1 MEDKVKAEE
10 TPTLTEEKPKEKAE
24 EKPTTEQDVDGLLA
38 ELEKAGVSNVE
49 QLENKLTASSQ
60 AGNLANQ
67 LGTARGEI
75 AELKELIQA
84 GQVREEQPYQQEE
97 TDLRTLMKSE
107 VRAGLKEQRD
117 EDNKLNLEAQQA
129 SLNMYNAIQ
138 NDPDFH
144 LIKDVWEKKTA
155 DPNFQVKVQQ
165 GLTNPYVEYNA
176 LIRDY
181 YKGIARRSVETI
193 KTLQGKG
200 DVTIPH
206 VEGEGQV
213 TAPRTEAEKTAQ
225 EEKMVKYKE
234 KVDKG
239 GKLTEEEEM
248 DALMVSLT
256 K

>member
-1 MEDKVKAEE
+1 MEEKVKTEE
-10 TPTLTEEKPKEKAE
+10 TPTLKEETPKETPKE
-24 EKPTTEQDVDGLLA
+24 EPATDDTAALVA
-38 ELEKAGVSNVE
+38 ELEKAGLDIHETKDIEAAIRS
-49 QLENKLTASSQ
+49 
-60 AGNLANQ
+60 AGGLANQ

-75 AELKELIQA
+75 AELKELIQT

-97 TDLRTLMKSE
+97 TDLTTLMD
-107 VRAGLKEQRD
+107 RAVEKGLTKQR
-117 EDNKLNLEAQQA
+117 EKDNKLNSEAQQA
-129 SLNMYNAIQ
+129 SLSMYNAIQ

-144 LIKDVWEKKTA
+144 LIKDVWEKKTV

-165 GLTNPYVEYNA
+165 GLTNPYVEYNT

-200 DVTIPH
+200 DITIPH

-225 EEKMVKYKE
+225 EEKMAKYKE